1 MEILEIYQK
10 ADAPPGSTGL
20 ASVVLA
26 FIPGCGGGGGNSVV
40 EVFDGQCI
48 VENIIGI
55 GSG

>member
-1 MEILEIYQK
+1 MHRLAAQ
-10 ADAPPGSTGL
+10 GL
-20 ASVVLA
+20 PLGASVVLA